1 MKGLALDREQLLA
14 DNLSLGKKLLYYLLT
29 VETTLLL
36 TIGSWFFGVYPELV
50 TKEQLKE
57 IAPYVADRTTIMSKL
72 DRHGNGLEK
81 SIQALAKLD
90 QRMTLE
96 IRQLEVKIAKLET
109 KTEKAWK

>member
-1 MKGLALDREQLLA
+1 VNGLDEERGRLLEE
-14 DNLSLGKKLLYYLLT
+14 NLSFGKKVLYYLLT

-36 TIGSWFFGVYPELV
+36 TIGSWFFGVYPDLV
-50 TKEQLKE
+50 TKQELKE
-57 IAPYVADRTTIMSKL
+57 IAPYVADRHKIMSQL

-81 SIQALAKLD
+81 SIQALDKLD

-109 KTEKAWK
+109 ISKKDW

>member
-1 MKGLALDREQLLA
+1 MNGLDETKELLLEEH
-14 DNLSLGKKLLYYLLT
+14 LSFGKKVLYYLLT

-36 TIGSWFFGVYPELV
+36 TIGSWFFGVYPDLV
-50 TKEQLKE
+50 TKQELKE

-109 KTEKAWK
+109 ISKKDW